1 MAVRL
6 LTRWL
11 AALCLL
17 AAGLTGAA
25 AEEFRT
31 PSITAVRVEWRAV
44 VDQLR
49 TEIGTRPAIASRFTF
64 AGQRRVPAWDPR
76 ATPALVQLNAINASL
91 FAGIGRSPVPV
102 LLPFDTAGYLEDQAD
117 GTPTAA
123 VALPGRFQ
131 SRRPV
136 SRRSGRLRR
145 GVFAAAQRRRASRT
159 FAKPVEV
166 QITGS
171 ILIYDLADPLGGRGE
186 PVKALAAQFPDMRRF
201 IREGYV
207 RYAFTRFGVPY
218 VVSIQC
224 LDSAPRARRL
234 ACREAYPIAERFL
247 KALRI
252 AGGQPAQ
259 PRHDISSEIA
269 ERPTAVS
276 PDFTYYPGGDI
287 IARSSVRR
295 RGGRA
300 DFAAY
305 SQIRFPLERAPTAIR
320 SQSFGR
326 KNSESGPRRLSV
338 AGQFLRSPQL
348 PGRAMRRRLRAPGP
362 GYPPRALP
370 AEQQQR
376 KQLPSRK
383 QAVVAVRDSIL
394 IRSLKQ
400 QAATLQINSSNEHIR
415 FRYMHMNPSAMDADG
430 ILNGRRVAEGE
441 KIGVV
446 SNYLDFPNG
455 TSYHLHFDIQV
466 FTRDGW
472 IWVNPYT
479 TLIASYERLIR
490 AAAARSAPILRLSPP
505 WRTLCRSLSAA
516 AKAGRTKASPAN
528 PKWSTDVRF
537 DGRSRLKSGHHARSE
552 MSWKTISCA
561 CVFVAQRELSAKLE
575 AFQSMFNSCQTR
587 FEQFQMLDA
596 ELRGLPLVQ
605 DLGGRARMTLAG

>member
-6 LTRWL
+6 LRRWL

-17 AAGLTGAA
+17 PAGLAVAA
-25 AEEFRT
+25 ADEFRT

-44 VDQLR
+44 LDQLR
-49 TEIGTRPAIASRFTF
+49 TEIATYPAIASRFTF
-64 AGQRRVPAWDPR
+64 GQRRVPAWDPR
-76 ATPALVQLNAINASL
+76 STPALVQLSAINASM

-102 LLPFDTAGYLEDQAD
+102 LLPFDTAGYLDDQAD
-117 GTPTAA
+117 GTLMPLSRYQADFRPADLFHAGPSGYDA
-123 VALPGRFQ
+123 VFSLLSGAGTGLP
-131 SRRPV
+131 SRI
-136 SRRSGRLRR
+136 
-145 GVFAAAQRRRASRT
+145 FAR
-159 FAKPVEV
+159 PVEV

-171 ILIYDLADPLGGRGE
+171 ILVYDLADPLGGKGE

-252 AGGQPAQ
+252 AGGQPAK
-259 PRHDISSEIA
+259 PRHDISSDIV
-269 ERPTAVS
+269 ERPMAVS
-276 PDFTYYPGGDI
+276 PDFTYRPGGDI

-305 SQIRFPLERAPTAIR
+305 SQIRFPLEKAPAAIS

-326 KNSESGPRRLSV
+326 KKSEAGRGVYPWRDNFCEARSFQVGQCAAGFGHQGQDVRPAPCPPNSNSESSCHP
-338 AGQFLRSPQL
+338 
-348 PGRAMRRRLRAPGP
+348 
-362 GYPPRALP
+362 
-370 AEQQQR
+370 
-376 KQLPSRK
+376 RK
-383 QAVVAVRDSIL
+383 QAVVAVRDGIL

-400 QAATLQINSSNEHIR
+400 QAATLQINTRTEHIR

-430 ILNGRRVAEGE
+430 ILNGRQVAEGE

-455 TSYHLHFDIQV
+455 TSYHLHFDVQV

-472 IWVNPYT
+472 IWVNPYS

-490 AAAARSAPILRLSPP
+490 GRGREIGTDPPIAAAVAHALPEDVVRHGARQGE
-505 WRTLCRSLSAA
+505 
-516 AKAGRTKASPAN
+516 GREN
-528 PKWSTDVRF
+528 
-537 DGRSRLKSGHHARSE
+537 
-552 MSWKTISCA
+552 
-561 CVFVAQRELSAKLE
+561 
-575 AFQSMFNSCQTR
+575 
-587 FEQFQMLDA
+587 
-596 ELRGLPLVQ
+596 
-605 DLGGRARMTLAG
+605 